1 MAEERL
7 QKVLSK
13 FGFGS
18 RRDCEKIIAAGRV
31 RVNRSIAKLGDKA
44 DPEKDTIAVD
54 GNVIKGQIPKSVYIA
69 FYKPRKV
76 LSDIKKPDD
85 RKVVTDFVNVDEY
98 LFIVGRLDYDSEGLI
113 LLTNDGDA
121 ANKLTHPRYEHEKE
135 YQVELV
141 REPDQKQ
148 LNIWRKGVVM
158 EDGYRTLPAKVESL
172 DTDKKG
178 RWLKVVLREGKKRQ
192 IREIGDRI
200 GLPIKRIIRRRI
212 GPIELGSLKPGEW
225 RYLSSSEI
233 SNLRKSIGRKS

>member
-31 RVNRSIAKLGDKA
+31 RVNQSVAKLGDKA
-44 DPEKDTIAVD
+44 DSEKDLISVD
-54 GNVIKGQIPKSVYIA
+54 GNTVKGQIPKKVYIA
-69 FYKPRKV
+69 FHKPRKI
-76 LSDIKKPDD
+76 LSDIKKKDD
-85 RKVVTDFVNVDEY
+85 RMVVTDFVDLNEY

-135 YQVELV
+135 YHVELT
-141 REPDQKQ
+141 REPDRDQ
-148 LNIWRKGVVM
+148 LDLWRKGVVM
-158 EDGYRTLPAKVESL
+158 EDGYRTLPARVEIISSG
-172 DTDKKG
+172 KKG
-178 RWLKVVLREGKKRQ
+178 RWIKVVMREGKKRQ
-192 IREIGDRI
+192 IREVGDRV
-200 GLPIKRIIRRRI
+200 GLPIKRILRRRI

-225 RYLSSSEI
+225 RYLSSAEI
-233 SNLRKSIGRKS
+233 SKLRKSIS

>member
-31 RVNRSIAKLGDKA
+31 RVNQSIAKLGDKA
-44 DPEKDTIAVD
+44 DPERDTISVD
-54 GNVIKGQIPKSVYIA
+54 GNTVKSQIPKKIYIA
-69 FYKPRKV
+69 FHKPRKI
-76 LSDIKKPDD
+76 LSDIKKNDD
-85 RKVVTDFVNVDEY
+85 RKVVTDFANFDQY

-135 YQVELV
+135 YHVELV
-141 REPDQKQ
+141 REPDRDQ
-148 LNIWRKGVVM
+148 LNLWRKGVVM
-158 EDGYRTLPAKVESL
+158 EDGYRTLPAKVEILS
-172 DTDKKG
+172 TEKSG
-178 RWLKVVLREGKKRQ
+178 RWISVVMREGKKRQ
-192 IREIGDRI
+192 IREVGERI
-200 GLPIKRIIRRRI
+200 GLPIKRILRRRI

-225 RYLSSSEI
+225 RYLTPAEI
-233 SNLRKSIGRKS
+233 NKLRKTIA